1 MAYIVFSLFFALV
14 LFVGNAAASIFLGII
29 FALISKP
36 EQSFISLKV
45 GATPLQIGIVILG
58 ATISLPYAWSVSAN
72 YLPWISLFVLGSF
85 FTGLLLGKILGIHHR
100 IAFLLSAGA
109 AICGGTAMAAVA
121 PIIKAKPQEILI
133 AMSIVFLLNA
143 LAIIFFPIIGGY
155 LEMTNFQFG
164 AWSALAIHDTS
175 SVIGSA
181 LSYSNE
187 SAQVAATLKLGR
199 TIWIIP
205 LILITNWIVNRQA
218 ETTKFPRFILFFI
231 LAILLNTMLS
241 FTEQVLDALKI
252 ASHIFLMLGLFCI
265 GSQFKVQELKSISGM
280 PLVLALILWI
290 IVIPSAYWLVTY
302 LNSSLI

>member
-1 MAYIVFSLFFALV
+1 MTFIVFSLFFSLV
-14 LFVGNAAASIFLGII
+14 LFIGNAAASIFLGII
-29 FALISKP
+29 FALIVKP
-36 EQSFISLKV
+36 DESFVSLKI
-45 GATPLQIGIVILG
+45 GTTPLQIGIVILG
-58 ATISLPYAWSVSAN
+58 ATISLPYALSVSAN

-85 FTGLLLGKILGIHHR
+85 FAGLLLGKILGIHHR

-121 PIIKAKPQEILI
+121 PIIKAKPQELLI
-133 AMSIVFLLNA
+133 AMTIVFLLNA

-155 LEMTNFQFG
+155 LEMTDFQFG

-181 LSYSNE
+181 LTYSNE

-205 LILITNWIVNRQA
+205 LILIANWVINRQA

-231 LAILLNTMLS
+231 LAIALNTALN
-241 FTEQVLDALKI
+241 FNDQVLDLLKI
-252 ASHIFLMLGLFCI
+252 ASQIFLMLGLFCI
-265 GSQFKVQELKSISGM
+265 GTQFKVQELKSITGK
-280 PLVLALILWI
+280 PLILAIILWI
-290 IVIPSAYWLVTY
+290 MVIPSAYWLVTY
-302 LNSSLI
+302 F